1 MGGLKKA
8 PIFEFFPSKTCKFDE
23 IHAKKKKSAFLLP
36 KGQKFV
42 CKTAIKLEILV
53 FFNGGS

>member
-23 IHAKKKKSAFLLP
+23 IHAKKKNFEFLLP
-36 KGQKFV
+36 KGRKFV
-42 CKTAIKLEILV
+42 NKTAIKVEIPCK
-53 FFNGGS
+53 FDGWA